1 VSDNPY
7 SSPETVNL
15 ENAVGTASRFE
26 GPLLGGLTAVALAAV
41 GGTLQTNVLVW
52 LYMASGYSLKDA
64 YAKWWSFAQNPYSG
78 AILVSLG
85 LALLYGFFGGYM
97 AARHGRG
104 KTLFIAFGTC
114 GVQLFCGGI
123 MLLSPQTMSYLTPNQ
138 LLAFVVEELFILL
151 GACLGAWQVRR
162 KQVDGN

>member
-1 VSDNPY
+1 MSDNPY
-7 SSPETVNL
+7 SSPATVNL
-15 ENAVGTASRFE
+15 EKAAGTASRFE
-26 GPLLGGLTAVALAAV
+26 GTLVGGLIAVGLAAV

-104 KTLFIAFGTC
+104 KILSIALGTF

-123 MLLSPQTMSYLTPNQ
+123 MLLSPQAMNYLTPNQ
-138 LLAFVVEELFILL
+138 LLAFFVEEIFILI
-151 GACLGAWQVRR
+151 GACLGAWTVRR
-162 KQVDGN
+162 KQVAGN